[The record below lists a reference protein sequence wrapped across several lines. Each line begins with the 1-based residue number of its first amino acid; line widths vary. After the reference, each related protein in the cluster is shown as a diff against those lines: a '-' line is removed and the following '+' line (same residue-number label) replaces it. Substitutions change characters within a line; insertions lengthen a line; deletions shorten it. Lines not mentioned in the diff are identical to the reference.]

1 MVDSKTLVE
10 VSQNETTNDEKPLTL
25 RDHLAMERTSLAN
38 ERTLLAYART
48 AILLAG
54 SGLTL
59 IKLQSVGPVDKALAA
74 SLLLTALIVAALGVR
89 RFRRVRKRVAE

>member
-1 MVDSKTLVE
+1 MS
-10 VSQNETTNDEKPLTL
+10 SETDLAETPLTL
-25 RDHLAMERTSLAN
+25 RDHLAVERTSLAS

-59 IKLQSVGPVDKALAA
+59 FKLEPVGTFDQLLAGG
-74 SLLLTALIVAALGVR
+74 LLVAALMVSVIGAM
-89 RFRRVRKRVAE
+89 RFRGVRKRMAS

>member
-1 MVDSKTLVE
+1 MPDNPSNAE
-10 VSQNETTNDEKPLTL
+10 ASQAKLSNDDKALTL
-25 RDHLAMERTSLAN
+25 RDHLAMERTSLAS

-59 IKLQSVGPVDKALAA
+59 IKLQPTGSLDHLLAGGLLLAA
-74 SLLLTALIVAALGVR
+74 IIVSLFGLL
-89 RFRRVRKRVAE
+89 RFRAVRKRMLG

>member
-1 MVDSKTLVE
+1 MSDTESQDKT
-10 VSQNETTNDEKPLTL
+10 SNEGVPLTL
-25 RDHLAMERTSLAN
+25 RDHLAMERTSLAS

-59 IKLQSVGPVDKALAA
+59 IKLEPSGRFDQLLAG
-74 SLLLTALIVAALGVR
+74 SLLVAALVVSIYGAT
-89 RFRRVRKRVAE
+89 RFRRVRKRMAN